1 MTPESELR
9 RDARRYL
16 SVAFSGI
23 DASDIPW
30 NAVQHTIEAT
40 FPGGWDAY
48 SRDFYATRRRLEGTS
63 EALSP
68 VKAKIR
74 VKEFMRL
81 HASIHLGPFDEVI
94 SADFGTDSVKIV
106 LSIATVKEY
115 HREDR
120 VVSRSLQLWDF
131 TIDPNGPWK
140 DSWKARMIECEEA
153 THEAHR
159 RFGYINTPERNE
171 SRSWQ
176 EAECYRPGT
185 KSTPMDGPIRKLEM
199 SHEEVYGKVT
209 PPTPSKKNK

>member
-1 MTPESELR
+1 MTESDLH

-16 SVAFSGI
+16 EVTFSGI
-23 DASDIPW
+23 DASDIPFET
-30 NAVQHTIEAT
+30 VQSTVDAT
-40 FPGGWDAY
+40 FPGGW
-48 SRDFYATRRRLEGTS
+48 SRYASEFFAHQSRIKGAS
-63 EALSP
+63 EAMSP

-94 SADFGTDSVKIV
+94 SADFQSDRVKVV

-131 TIDPNGPWK
+131 TRTPEGAWK
-140 DSWKARMIECEEA
+140 DIMVEVEES

-159 RFGYINTPERNE
+159 RFGYVNTPERHA
-171 SRSWQ
+171 SREWQ
-176 EAECYRPGT
+176 ESECYRPGT